1 MPATRGRS
9 LVHTP
14 DAMHERSERE
24 DSLDFGVVMQIF
36 ARTFPLLVSVKWHLA
51 FFASATGALTLG
63 GVSLLFPFFD
73 ALWNGTLAGEAISP
87 WTATLLQL
95 DPGTV
100 VGVESLGPE
109 TRAAIRTRWFWGL
122 FLAFAAGFP
131 LVAGLVYYQVWI
143 LQRINQVLR
152 LRLLDRFQT
161 LSLRFHADSRV
172 GDSIYRVYQ
181 DSAMVTNVI
190 AMLLLRPI
198 YQLFRFVVAAG
209 VVTLLAPWLGLL
221 LLLAFLPAF
230 ALGYR
235 FSNPLRRLF
244 RRAREANSAVTSR
257 IQETLVGVKVIKAYG
272 AERAEQRRFES
283 DSLNAFERA
292 FRARRLDGV
301 FGVLMFFIAGGVL
314 LAVCSWAAWLSQ
326 ADTPVYSTRVLAVVG
341 VSAWSLG
348 LFNGAKALAGY
359 STQGVESLFGLWAKV
374 QDVAVGLDR
383 AFEVLDIEPEVED
396 AEGARELEQL
406 SSEIRFSGVSFA
418 YEPGRPVLE
427 KVDLRARRGEIT
439 AIVGPTGS
447 GKTTLVSLLLRLFDP
462 DEGRIEIDGI
472 DLREL
477 KLASLRANIGIALQE
492 NLLFGTTIRENI
504 RYAVPEASDA
514 LVREAGRV
522 ACVDEFVDALPD
534 GYDALL
540 GERGTKLS
548 TGQRQRISIARAILK
563 DTPILIL
570 DEPTA
575 SLDAETELRVLH
587 NLEEWGRDRAIFLV
601 THRLSTIRR
610 AHQIAYMREGQIV
623 EWGSHG
629 VLVERQGGAYRR
641 LVELEESA

>member
-1 MPATRGRS
+1 M
-9 LVHTP
+9 
-14 DAMHERSERE
+14 
-24 DSLDFGVVMQIF
+24 
-36 ARTFPLLVSVKWHLA
+36 
-51 FFASATGALTLG
+51 
-63 GVSLLFPFFD
+63 
-73 ALWNGTLAGEAISP
+73 
-87 WTATLLQL
+87 
-95 DPGTV
+95 
-100 VGVESLGPE
+100 
-109 TRAAIRTRWFWGL
+109 
-122 FLAFAAGFP
+122 
-131 LVAGLVYYQVWI
+131 
-143 LQRINQVLR
+143 
-152 LRLLDRFQT
+152 
-161 LSLRFHADSRV
+161 
-172 GDSIYRVYQ
+172 
-181 DSAMVTNVI
+181 
-190 AMLLLRPI
+190 
-198 YQLFRFVVAAG
+198 VAAG

-244 RRAREANSAVTSR
+244 RGAREANSAVTSR

-272 AERAEQRRFES
+272 TERAEQRRFEF
-283 DSLNAFERA
+283 DSLHAFERA

-314 LAVCSWAAWLSQ
+314 LVVCSWAAWLSQ
-326 ADTPVYSTRVLAVVG
+326 ADTPVYSTRVLAAVG
-341 VSAWSLG
+341 VGAWSLG

-462 DEGRIEIDGI
+462 DEGQIEIDGI

-575 SLDAETELRVLH
+575 SLDAETELRVLR
-587 NLEEWGRDRAIFLV
+587 NLEEWGRDRAIFLI
-601 THRLSTIRR
+601 THRFSTIRR

>member
-1 MPATRGRS
+1 M
-9 LVHTP
+9 VHTP

-283 DSLNAFERA
+283 DSLHAFERA

-326 ADTPVYSTRVLAVVG
+326 ADTPVYSTRVLAAVG

-383 AFEVLDIEPEVED
+383 VFEVLDIEPEVED
-396 AEGARELEQL
+396 AEDARELEPL

-418 YEPGRPVLE
+418 YETGRPVLE

-548 TGQRQRISIARAILK
+548 TGQRQRISIARAVLK

-575 SLDAETELRVLH
+575 SLDAETELRVLR